1 MINYM
6 ATSSFCLFNYVQV
19 NISDNFA
26 NFYQYYAAI
35 LVKKLNTMYSSIIEI
50 VINMSEKNNTKQQ
63 QRSSFRNYQYLFIA
77 AAIAT
82 AIAGI
87 VHLYMPLTHTRMLA
101 NIPTATFFL
110 ASGILQIFWVLPMIK
125 RWGRIWYYIGI
136 AGNVGFIILYVV
148 TRFPGNPVNGRG
160 GDVDAVDMICE
171 LAQVAYI
178 AITAVILAKERSIKI
193 VDKEQLR

>member
-1 MINYM
+1 MKKNSSIKEQS
-6 ATSSFCLFNYVQV
+6 SSFNY
-19 NISDNFA
+19 
-26 NFYQYYAAI
+26 YQYY
-35 LVKKLNTMYSSIIEI
+35 
-50 VINMSEKNNTKQQ
+50 
-63 QRSSFRNYQYLFIA
+63 FIA
-77 AAIAT
+77 AAVAT

-87 VHLYMPLTHTRMLA
+87 VHLYMPLSHPRMLG

-110 ASGILQIFWVLPMIK
+110 GSGIAQLFWVIPMIK

-136 AGNVGFIILYVV
+136 SGNIAFILLYVI

-178 AITAVILAKERSIKI
+178 AITAVILSKERSMK
-193 VDKEQLR
+193 VVEKEQLR